1 MSEKK
6 FRRIGVLTSG
16 GDASGMNPAV
26 RAVTRAALEN
36 GSEVM
41 GIFMGY
47 KGLID
52 NELKLLN
59 VCDVSNILNRGGTKL
74 YSDRCDEFKY
84 LEGQQK
90 AAQTCIDNKIDGI
103 ICVGGDGT
111 FRGARDLTKL
121 GIPCIGIPA
130 TIDNDI
136 TSTDYS
142 IGFDTAL
149 NTVIDMVDRLR
160 DTCESHARCNVVEI
174 MGRGAGYLALY
185 AGMAVGAT
193 AVVLA
198 EKPFDE
204 DKLIEKMLNSKN
216 NGKRN
221 FIILVSENMP
231 NGFAESLAK
240 TIEKRTKDVGSFIET
255 KFARLAHVQRGG
267 VPTYRDRAISTM
279 MAKKAVD
286 LLYEGKSNLVVCQ
299 RHDEITSMDIDFAL
313 ELDRMY
319 KGKMTPEERAA
330 ISAQDIAEMEKICA
344 EKRAHF
350 DMMYEINEAVS
361 I

>member
-1 MSEKK
+1 MAEKK

-16 GDASGMNPAV
+16 GDASGMNCAV
-26 RAVTRAALEN
+26 RAVTRAALAS
-36 GSEVM
+36 GAEVM
-41 GIFMGY
+41 GIFKGY
-47 KGLID
+47 SGLIK
-52 NELKLLN
+52 NELKLMN
-59 VCDVSNILNRGGTKL
+59 ERDVSNILNIGGTKL

-84 LEGQQK
+84 IEGQRK
-90 AAQTCIDNKIDGI
+90 AAETCRKNNIDGI
-103 ICVGGDGT
+103 VAIGGDGT
-111 FRGARDLTKL
+111 FRGARDLTKQ

-142 IGFDTAL
+142 IGFDTSL
-149 NTVIDMVDRLR
+149 NTVIEMVDRLR

-193 AVVLA
+193 AVILA
-198 EKPFDE
+198 EKNYDE
-204 DKLIEKMLNSKN
+204 DKLIEKMLTSKKN
-216 NGKRN
+216 DKRN

-231 NGFAESLAK
+231 NGFSENLVK
-240 TIEKRTKDVGSFIET
+240 VIEERTKAADSFIET

-267 VPTYRDRAISTM
+267 VPTCRDRVIPTM
-279 MAKKAVD
+279 MGKKAVE
-286 LLYEGKSNLVVCQ
+286 LLYEGKSNLVVCY
-299 RHDEITSMDIDFAL
+299 RNDIITHMDIDFAL

-319 KGKMTPEERAA
+319 KGKMTAEERAA
-330 ISAQDIAEMEKICA
+330 ISAEDIKKMEEICA
-344 EKRAHF
+344 VKRAHF
-350 DMMYEINEAVS
+350 DMMYEINETVS

>member
-1 MSEKK
+1 MAEKK
-6 FRRIGVLTSG
+6 IRRIGVLTSG

-26 RAVTRAALEN
+26 RAVTRAALAS
-36 GSEVM
+36 GAEVM

-52 NELKLLN
+52 NELKLMN
-59 VCDVSNILNRGGTKL
+59 ERDVSNLLNIGGTKL
-74 YSDRCDEFKY
+74 YSDRCDEFRY

-90 AAQTCIDNKIDGI
+90 AADTCRKNNIDGI
-103 ICVGGDGT
+103 VAIGGDGT

-142 IGFDTAL
+142 IGFDTSL

-193 AVVLA
+193 AVILA
-198 EKPFDE
+198 EKPYNE
-204 DKLIEKMLNSKN
+204 DKLIEKMINSKKC
-216 NGKRN
+216 GKRN

-231 NGFAESLAK
+231 KGFSEDLVK
-240 TIEKRTKDVGSFIET
+240 VIENRTGIET

-267 VPTYRDRAISTM
+267 VPTYRDRVIPTM
-279 MAKKAVD
+279 MGKKAVE
-286 LLYEGKSNLVVCQ
+286 LLYEGKSNIVVCY
-299 RHDEITSMDIDFAL
+299 RNDIITYMDIDFAL

-330 ISAQDIAEMEKICA
+330 LSAEDIKKMEEICA
-344 EKRAHF
+344 VKRAHF
-350 DMMYEINEAVS
+350 DMMYDINETVS

>member
-1 MSEKK
+1 MAEKK

-26 RAVTRAALEN
+26 RAVTRAALAN

-47 KGLID
+47 KGLIE
-52 NELKLLN
+52 NEIKLLN
-59 VCDVSNILNRGGTKL
+59 ERDVSNLLNVGGTKL

-84 LEGQQK
+84 LEGQKK
-90 AAQTCIDNKIDGI
+90 AAQTCIDNNIDGI
-103 ICVGGDGT
+103 ITIGGDGT

-149 NTVIDMVDRLR
+149 NTVIEMVDRLR

-193 AVVLA
+193 AVILA
-198 EKPFDE
+198 EEPFDE
-204 DKLIEKMLNSKN
+204 DKLIEKMLNSKKN
-216 NGKRN
+216 DKRN

-231 NGFAESLAK
+231 KGFSENLIK
-240 TIEKRTKDVGSFIET
+240 VIEERTKAADAFVET

-267 VPTYRDRAISTM
+267 VPTYRDRVIPTM

-299 RHDEITSMDIDFAL
+299 RHDEITYMDIDFAL
-313 ELDRMY
+313 ELDRMF
-319 KGKMTPEERAA
+319 KGKMTAEERAA
-330 ISAQDIAEMEKICA
+330 LKPEDVAEMEKICA

-350 DMMYEINEAVS
+350 DMMYKINEIVS

>member
-1 MSEKK
+1 MANNK

-26 RAVTRAALEN
+26 RAVTRAAIAN

-41 GIFMGY
+41 GIYKGY

-52 NELKLLN
+52 NELKLLD
-59 VCDVSNILNRGGTKL
+59 VRDVSNLLDVGGTKL
-74 YSDRCDEFKY
+74 YSDRCDEFRY
-84 LEGQQK
+84 IEGQMK
-90 AAQTCIDNKIDGI
+90 AAETCRKNDIDGI
-103 ICVGGDGT
+103 VAIGGDGT

-121 GIPCIGIPA
+121 GIPCVCIPA

-160 DTCESHARCNVVEI
+160 DTCESHARCNIVEI

-193 AVVLA
+193 AVILA
-198 EKPFDE
+198 EKPYSE
-204 DKLIEKMLNSKN
+204 DALIDKMLNAKK

-231 NGFAESLAK
+231 KGFSENLVK
-240 TIEKRTKDVGSFIET
+240 VIEERTKAADAFIET

-267 VPTYRDRAISTM
+267 VPTYRDRVIPTLM
-279 MAKKAVD
+279 GQKAVD
-286 LLYEGKSNLVVCQ
+286 LLYEGKSNLVVNY
-299 RHDEITSMDIDFAL
+299 RHDVVSYMDIDFAL

-319 KGKMTPEERAA
+319 KGKMTDEERAA
-330 ISAQDIAEMEKICA
+330 LSAEDIAKMEAICA
-344 EKRAHF
+344 EKRTHF
-350 DMMYEINEAVS
+350 DMMYEINENIS

>member
-1 MSEKK
+1 MAEKK
-6 FRRIGVLTSG
+6 IKRIGVLTSG

-26 RAVTRAALEN
+26 RAVARAALAS
-36 GSEVM
+36 GVEVM
-41 GIFMGY
+41 GIFKGY

-52 NELKLLN
+52 NELKHLNERDVSNLLN
-59 VCDVSNILNRGGTKL
+59 VGGTKL
-74 YSDRCDEFKY
+74 YSDRCDEFRY

-90 AAQTCIDNKIDGI
+90 AVETCRKNNIDGI
-103 ICVGGDGT
+103 VAIGGDGT

-142 IGFDTAL
+142 IGFDTSL
-149 NTVIDMVDRLR
+149 NTIIDMVDRLR

-185 AGMAVGAT
+185 SGMAVGAT
-193 AVVLA
+193 AVILN
-198 EKPFDE
+198 EKPYDE
-204 DKLIEKMLNSKN
+204 DKLIEKMLGSKKC
-216 NGKRN
+216 GKRN

-231 NGFAESLAK
+231 KGFSENLVK
-240 TIEKRTKDVGSFIET
+240 VIETRTGIET

-267 VPTYRDRAISTM
+267 IPTYRDRVIPTM
-279 MAKKAVD
+279 MGKKAVE
-286 LLYEGKSNLVVCQ
+286 LLFEGKKNIVVCYQ
-299 RHDEITSMDIDFAL
+299 NDAVTYMDIDFAL

-319 KGKMTPEERAA
+319 KGKMTAEERAA
-330 ISAQDIAEMEKICA
+330 ISAEDIKKMEEMCA
-344 EKRAHF
+344 AKRAHF
-350 DMMYEINEAVS
+350 EMMYDINEIVS
-361 I
+361 F